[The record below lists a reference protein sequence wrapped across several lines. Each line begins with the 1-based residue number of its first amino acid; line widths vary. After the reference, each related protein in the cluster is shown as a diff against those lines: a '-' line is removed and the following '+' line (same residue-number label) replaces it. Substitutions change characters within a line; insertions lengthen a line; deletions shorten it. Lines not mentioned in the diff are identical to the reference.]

1 MLIFGEPGLE
11 KSNIAALVHFGG
23 PSRGLGP
30 MAALDCA
37 ALDGAE
43 LFGRGDKAGLLE
55 LVGKGT
61 LLLKNVHKVCVW
73 EGLAVGRRSG
83 RSHLVRQRRLC
94 LGEHQGGLRGALG
107 GRHRAAVVC
116 GCCGVF

>member
-23 PSRGLGP
+23 PGRGSGP

-37 ALDGAE
+37 ALDGSGAD

-61 LLLKNVHKVCVW
+61 LLLKNVHKVRVRGESNGSFVAPW
-73 EGLAVGRRSG
+73 AFVRASPPFSPRHWARRTVTLA
-83 RSHLVRQRRLC
+83 C
-94 LGEHQGGLRGALG
+94 
-107 GRHRAAVVC
+107 
-116 GCCGVF
+116 